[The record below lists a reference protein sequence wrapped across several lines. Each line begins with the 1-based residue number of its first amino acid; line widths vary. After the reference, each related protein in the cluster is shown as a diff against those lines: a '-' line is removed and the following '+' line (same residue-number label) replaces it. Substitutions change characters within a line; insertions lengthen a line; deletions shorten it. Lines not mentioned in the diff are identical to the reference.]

1 MDYYISSAD
10 GKYKGPFKKENL
22 IANGLKPETLVW
34 RQGQASWLPARD
46 MPEIADL
53 LVATPPPLAM
63 AMAQHASMTS
73 PPPLSQLQNSKDALA
88 QELEQSRL
96 ELEELKK
103 SVITLENAK
112 KKTKAPAGGNVTASS
127 QLKSKPKSAGT
138 NTGKA
143 KTTTKAKKKPNN
155 RYSYPVATWLNES
168 ITLMVIVVTHVLLAI
183 TGYTTFFYIYLDAVG
198 AVLCATGITLGLN
211 IQALNKISYKKDSPS
226 RIKADKLSYI
236 NGLLV
241 SVTAAIGFLIILVQS
256 AHYIYVI

>member
-63 AMAQHASMTS
+63 AMAQHASMPS

-88 QELEQSRL
+88 QELEKSRL

-103 SVITLENAK
+103 TVITLENAK
-112 KKTKAPAGGNVTASS
+112 KKTKA
-127 QLKSKPKSAGT
+127 
-138 NTGKA
+138 
-143 KTTTKAKKKPNN
+143 
-155 RYSYPVATWLNES
+155 E
-168 ITLMVIVVTHVLLAI
+168 
-183 TGYTTFFYIYLDAVG
+183 
-198 AVLCATGITLGLN
+198 
-211 IQALNKISYKKDSPS
+211 
-226 RIKADKLSYI
+226 
-236 NGLLV
+236 
-241 SVTAAIGFLIILVQS
+241 
-256 AHYIYVI
+256 